1 MKKFAFAAIC
11 TLTMVGFV
19 TAEEFFG
26 TITKVDG
33 NKVTFLKGNK
43 FKGEEQKEGR
53 AEVAATVKVHMGM
66 IDKGAGDF
74 TIKAGDAI
82 EGGLK
87 NEMFT
92 KIGEKGVN
100 AQITTDDKGKIT
112 QILALKGFGKGK
124 KGGQ

>member
-1 MKKFAFAAIC
+1 MKKFALAVVC
-11 TLTMVGFV
+11 TLAMVGFV

-33 NKVTFLKGNK
+33 NKITFLKGNK
-43 FKGEEQKEGR
+43 FKGEDQKEGS
-53 AEVAATVKVHMGM
+53 AEVAPAVKVLTGM
-66 IDKGAGDF
+66 FDKDAGGF
-74 TIKAGDAI
+74 KAGDPI

-112 QILALKGFGKGK
+112 QILAFKGFGGK
-124 KGGQ
+124 KKVDK